1 MKQTP
6 RSHIRRLALG
16 RFISVTGSGMAY
28 TALGYAVWERTNDFW
43 LQALA
48 LLLTF
53 GVTGLVG
60 PLAGA
65 LGDRFDRRKVMAWSE
80 GSAAIAFFAMAA
92 ADTPGWLIG
101 FAFVSALAESPFWS
115 ASRAAIPNLAESED
129 QISWANSLFGMGWS
143 SGIALGPVIA
153 GILLALTQPDDA
165 SLPADPSL
173 VFFLNG
179 ISFLV
184 SLWLTLSVRGRF
196 SDASRGATEGEEH
209 RGLLA
214 GVRYLAREPVLARMM
229 IAFVVFVLGLGM
241 GMVADAAL
249 AESFQVRG
257 QIPFL
262 WFTVD
267 GSLGF
272 GLLIACWGTGAFLGN
287 WAGRWLNERREVMW
301 LVFGSAGIAVAAVG
315 VGTAPIFPLVLG
327 SLLVFGIFDGLSIVA
342 ENGLMQRRTPDAV
355 RSRAFAAFEALLSV
369 GLAAAYGLAPLV
381 LEAVGPRVT
390 YRIAGAGALFAFVI
404 LLPLLRLLRPRA
416 DEPPEMPVE
425 RADVVGA

>member
-1 MKQTP
+1 MKQSP

-16 RFISVTGSGMAY
+16 RFISVTGGGMAY

-53 GVTGLVG
+53 GVTGLAG

-65 LGDRFDRRKVMAWSE
+65 LGDRYDRRKVMAWSE
-80 GSAAIAFFAMAA
+80 GLAALAFFAMATT
-92 ADTPGWLIG
+92 DQPRWLIG
-101 FAFVSALAESPFWS
+101 FAFASALLESPFWS
-115 ASRAAIPNLAESED
+115 ASRASIPSLAESQD

-153 GILLALTQPDDA
+153 GILLALTQPEDA

-173 VFFLNG
+173 IFALNG
-179 ISFLV
+179 VSFLV
-184 SLWLTLSVRGRF
+184 SLGLTLSVRGRF
-196 SDASRGATEGEEH
+196 SDEREPDETQEH
-209 RGLLA
+209 KGLLA
-214 GVRYLAREPVLARMM
+214 GVRYLAKEPVLARMM

-262 WFTVD
+262 WFTID

-272 GLLIACWGTGAFLGN
+272 GLLIACWGTGAFAGN
-287 WAGRWLNERREVMW
+287 WAGRWLNERREVVW
-301 LVFGSAGIAVAAVG
+301 LVFGSAGIAVASFG

-327 SLLVFGIFDGLSIVA
+327 SLLVFGVFDGLSIVA
-342 ENGLMQRRTPDAV
+342 ENGLMQRRTPDVV
-355 RSRAFAAFEALLSV
+355 RSRVFAAFEALLSL
-369 GLAAAYGLAPLV
+369 GLAAAYGIAPLV

-390 YRIAGAGALFAFVI
+390 YRIAGVGALLAFVL
-404 LLPLLRLLRPRA
+404 LLPLLRLLRA
-416 DEPPEMPVE
+416 SVDEGERLGAGQPDPV
-425 RADVVGA
+425 GT